1 MTEASETAAPQ
12 GDGAPERPVR
22 ALTLRLV
29 TGLGSDE
36 EVLELF
42 ARDLQPWFDQLPVDV
57 TIAGIEDA
65 TEGERLER
73 LGE

>member
-1 MTEASETAAPQ
+1 MTEASEAAAPQ
-12 GDGAPERPVR
+12 LHGAAQRPVK
-22 ALTLRLV
+22 AISLRIV

-42 ARDLQPWFDQLPVDV
+42 ARDLQPWLDQLPVEV
-57 TIAGIEDA
+57 TIVEIEDA
-65 TEGERLER
+65 TEDERRER